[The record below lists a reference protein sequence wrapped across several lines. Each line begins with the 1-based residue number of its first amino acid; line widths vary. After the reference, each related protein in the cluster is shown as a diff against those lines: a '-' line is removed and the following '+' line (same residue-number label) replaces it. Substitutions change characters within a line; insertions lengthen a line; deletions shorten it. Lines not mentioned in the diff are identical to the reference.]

1 METPIITNVP
11 SFCDETATDESLE
24 KAHATRPFTAGRVVC
39 KGLDMVVKSQIIVEI
54 GGLKRE
60 LPAFNL

>member
-1 METPIITNVP
+1 MTTN
-11 SFCDETATDESLE
+11 ESLE